1 MLKKLRHKNGV
12 TQQQVADACEV
23 NRATIAMIESGRN
36 QPSVRLAKRLA
47 LYFGVAWTIFFD
59 NDVN

>member
-1 MLKKLRHKNGV
+1 MLKELRRKNGV
-12 TQQQVADACEV
+12 TQQQVADACDV

-47 LYFGVAWTIFFD
+47 LYFNVEWTIFFD
-59 NDVN
+59 ANVN

>member
-1 MLKKLRHKNGV
+1 MLKELRRKNGV

-23 NRATIAMIESGRN
+23 KRATIAMIETGHN

-47 LYFGVAWTIFFD
+47 LYFGVTWTIFFD